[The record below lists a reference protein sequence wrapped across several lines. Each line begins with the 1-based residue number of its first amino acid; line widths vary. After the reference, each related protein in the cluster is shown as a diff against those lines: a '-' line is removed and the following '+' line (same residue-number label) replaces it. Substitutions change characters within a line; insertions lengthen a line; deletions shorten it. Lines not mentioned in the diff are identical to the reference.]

1 MPLEPL
7 VLPHIPA
14 PPAGL
19 AQRLNALA
27 QSVQTGEPEAR
38 AGLHRACTML
48 ETHFV
53 SWLLREMRQT
63 IPHEDGLLPHG
74 PPQETADQL
83 FDDALAK
90 AVANAG
96 GIGLAR
102 ALEAQLTRPRAPRP
116 ADPTGTGSTASPPRT
131 PAESR

>member
-7 VLPHIPA
+7 ALPHIPA

-27 QSVQTGEPEAR
+27 QGAQTGEPEAR

-63 IPHEDGLLPHG
+63 IPTGDGLLPHG
-74 PPQETADQL
+74 PAQETADQL
-83 FDDALAK
+83 LDNALAK

-116 ADPTGTGSTASPPRT
+116 ADPTGTDTASPPRT